1 MDSDSNIADGVPWMR
16 EMNLF
21 TSKYSTQG
29 KQSQGWMENGKSI
42 KS

>member
-1 MDSDSNIADGVPWMR
+1 MR

-29 KQSQGWMENGKSI
+29 KQSQGWLDGKWKGNV
-42 KS
+42 KSLAFKIYG